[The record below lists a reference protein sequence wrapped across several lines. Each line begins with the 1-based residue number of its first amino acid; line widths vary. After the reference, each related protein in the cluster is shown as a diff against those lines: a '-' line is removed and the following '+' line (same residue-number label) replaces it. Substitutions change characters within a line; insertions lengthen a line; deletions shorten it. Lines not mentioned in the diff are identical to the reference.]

1 MAKRNTD
8 LLEMVIL
15 QLQNS
20 FQILDSVFIKFIAI
34 FLQLYGREE
43 SLHFIVILRLA
54 CLRRT
59 ILLEIGAQV
68 LDYVAGL
75 GILCKLL
82 SRWWQFADEVLGGRS
97 LSL

>member
-1 MAKRNTD
+1 MIYF
-8 LLEMVIL
+8 LSFESVLYL
-15 QLQNS
+15 QTS
-20 FQILDSVFIKFIAI
+20 FFIPLAD
-34 FLQLYGREE
+34 
-43 SLHFIVILRLA
+43 ILRLA
-54 CLRRT
+54 CLRGT

-75 GILCKLL
+75 RILCKLL